1 MIRLELR
8 CRVLAEEAED
18 PETLSSTASAVCRDS
33 GERGGPGLTRLT
45 MMPRMMAICI
55 LRVKI
60 WVRKKKSGK
69 KGTKNP
75 MQTPLR
81 SE

>member
-1 MIRLELR
+1 
-8 CRVLAEEAED
+8 VLAEEAED
-18 PETLSSTASAVCRDS
+18 PETLSSGRASAVCRE
-33 GERGGPGLTRLT
+33 ERGAEQGLTRLT

-60 WVRKKKSGK
+60 WVRKKKSDK
-69 KGTKNP
+69 KGTKKP